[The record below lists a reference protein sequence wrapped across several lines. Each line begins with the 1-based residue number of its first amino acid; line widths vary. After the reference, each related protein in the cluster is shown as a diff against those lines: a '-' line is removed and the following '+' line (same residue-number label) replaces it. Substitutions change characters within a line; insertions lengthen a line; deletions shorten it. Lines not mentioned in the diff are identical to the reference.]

1 MNCQTTRVYLKMFL
15 AKPNQNAPKPDKF
28 NMKCWS
34 GGGGLGIIS
43 VFNTDG
49 IVRLNETIIGSILNL
64 TLFQTRMT
72 SFEQKRRLSE
82 WQLSVA
88 YIAYRKDEM
97 KVIGDSD
104 CHPD

>member
-15 AKPNQNAPKPDKF
+15 AKPNQNAPRPDKF
-28 NMKCWS
+28 NMKWWS
-34 GGGGLGIIS
+34 GGGVIS

-49 IVRLNETIIGSILNL
+49 IVRLNETIIVSILNL

-88 YIAYRKDEM
+88 SHLHCMPKRRNE
-97 KVIGDSD
+97 SE
-104 CHPD
+104 